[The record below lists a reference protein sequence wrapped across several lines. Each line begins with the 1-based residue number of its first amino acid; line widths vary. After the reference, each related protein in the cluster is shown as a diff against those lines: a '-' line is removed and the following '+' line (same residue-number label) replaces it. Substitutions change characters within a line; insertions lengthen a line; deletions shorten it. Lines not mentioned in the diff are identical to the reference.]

1 MTQLSVRSGRKA
13 LISDWAESRHNICFD
28 PTRSTRSTRSL
39 EINKN
44 RQKFLN
50 VTKLSPTNSLFK
62 QTRKGSLLRL
72 QIISW
77 MIVGSKIQVLQHNR
91 YADC

>member
-13 LISDWAESRHNICFD
+13 LISDWAESRHNICLD
-28 PTRSTRSTRSL
+28 PTRSTRSL

-72 QIISW
+72 QIISL
-77 MIVGSKIQVLQHNR
+77 MIVRSKIQVLQHNR